1 MEALG
6 GINPGF
12 KFVRD
17 LDQESVPM
25 KKAKDRKLDRHLV
38 KSNRNEQGDFQ
49 CPTWKKTYNRRDR
62 FNKHLKDFP
71 EWKEMVNDQKR
82 KFLLDNEG
90 VNRIRGLELKR

>member
-1 MEALG
+1 MNRHLNKLCLACNITRTGANWARHVGTKKHLKIVEALG

-49 CPTWKKTYNRRDR
+49 CPT
-62 FNKHLKDFP
+62 
-71 EWKEMVNDQKR
+71 
-82 KFLLDNEG
+82 
-90 VNRIRGLELKR
+90 